1 MFSEMLSMSYSAFWN
16 YFLQIK
22 SSLLRKKKTVVEKE
36 KLLLCFS
43 LLHLHGKGL
52 LPTTAG
58 PLTWHWL
65 SNVSLGGAL
74 HAGGVLFCGH
84 FNHTVEAIIRIR
96 PDRAT
101 QVLLP
106 GLSWSG
112 NLCQPPVETPHLQQ
126 AAHTS
131 WLPQECWKYS
141 NNQYRSLWHS
151 RVAKEARIYSPSQRQ
166 QGEKLCGKSCP
177 PCRGWTTLQLLSGTS
192 QTRCHQP
199 VWDRLPLPSSTQ
211 LCGQDHFQLHPTTLL
226 GFSSFNFLLIQLVS
240 YQFSQ
245 KSLFI
250 HFAVENSLCPSLL
263 AYCSTWHCTALW
275 VKRYEEWGKEILL
288 PYLCSNTQSWIR
300 SSHQTLGQRLS
311 KQATQQSYVSIC
323 AHLSRRDF
331 VCGVCS
337 IWAFIWETLKLFCS

>member
-1 MFSEMLSMSYSAFWN
+1 MPANRKLCIEFTFCLCDFFSSKLPHMLCSERVGGSSVKKGTYWENSPFNVFWDAKHVLFSFLKLLSADQKQFAE
-16 YFLQIK
+16 
-22 SSLLRKKKTVVEKE
+22 KKKTVVE

-58 PLTWHWL
+58 PLTWRWL

-84 FNHTVEAIIRIR
+84 FNHMVEAIIRIR

-112 NLCQPPVETPHLQQ
+112 NLCQPPVETPRLQQ

-151 RVAKEARIYSPSQRQ
+151 RVAKEARIYRPKPKAAGRETAWEELPTMQRMNNSAALVRDQPDQVSPASLGQAAIAIIH
-166 QGEKLCGKSCP
+166 S
-177 PCRGWTTLQLLSGTS
+177 T
-192 QTRCHQP
+192 
-199 VWDRLPLPSSTQ
+199 VWARSFPAPSY
-211 LCGQDHFQLHPTTLL
+211 H
-226 GFSSFNFLLIQLVS
+226 
-240 YQFSQ
+240 
-245 KSLFI
+245 
-250 HFAVENSLCPSLL
+250 
-263 AYCSTWHCTALW
+263 STWFL
-275 VKRYEEWGKEILL
+275 
-288 PYLCSNTQSWIR
+288 Q
-300 SSHQTLGQRLS
+300 
-311 KQATQQSYVSIC
+311 
-323 AHLSRRDF
+323 F
-331 VCGVCS
+331 
-337 IWAFIWETLKLFCS
+337 